1 MIIIILHKA
10 GNTWKTHMLLW
21 WSVCSAC
28 YVEVKPY
35 TARRPWQEQP
45 LAANQRQHRSWWLF
59 VAICICCLPVF
70 LYETLRVF
78 VLIPMFLPWLY
89 VFACCTTSCCE
100 YTHWHNNRKKKKKKK
115 KHLPLNRHIYPLYT
129 KENTHTPP
137 HLHKQM
143 HAHMTTTASS
153 KRSCCCY
160 LLKNTSN
167 METQIAFVWSVG
179 DAVGAEDTCCFVWA
193 RSRIT

>member
-1 MIIIILHKA
+1 MGHVCQQDCQLTHLSECWSYRCCWGFPPVMIIIIIMIIIIMIIIKIIIIILHKA

-115 KHLPLNRHIYPLYT
+115 KPPPSQQAHIPIIH
-129 KENTHTPP
+129 KRKHTHTP
-137 HLHKQM
+137 
-143 HAHMTTTASS
+143 TFT
-153 KRSCCCY
+153 
-160 LLKNTSN
+160 
-167 METQIAFVWSVG
+167 
-179 DAVGAEDTCCFVWA
+179 
-193 RSRIT
+193 